1 MSAVESRRKWLSWR
15 TLWNCLRV
23 SGAIFVI
30 AAIYKIAEG
39 VVMSDL
45 RMVTKSIYIIFLW
58 LVLAFALW
66 IYGLLSPE
74 LMETVFKMLGFQQE
88 EETNN
93 EDKT

>member
-1 MSAVESRRKWLSWR
+1 MDAVESARKWLSWR

-30 AAIYKIAEG
+30 AAIYKIAES
-39 VVMSDL
+39 VVLSNL

-88 EETNN
+88 DTNN